1 MNSTES
7 DPDELFFDGRV
18 ALQDLVMPLYRRPIY
33 EMLGARI
40 KGGFGVFT
48 GVSKLSRTRGVV
60 MSEELDVTEHAT
72 PPNHHFGY
80 GAFEMVWQPGL
91 SKWLNGFR
99 PDVLIAAANPRT
111 LSTNLGCRWAQKNGV
126 PVLGWG
132 LGSLMLAKGAEGL
145 RHYGRKRFYG
155 KFDGMIAYSTIAKEQ
170 YAGYGVPPERI
181 FIVHNATTPRPTQPA
196 PIRPD
201 TFTERPRILFVGR
214 LYEGKRLEL
223 LFEALSQMPKET
235 RPVLEVVGT
244 GPGTEEIKQQ
254 AEATLPGEV
263 IFSGGLYGEDL
274 AEAFKRAD
282 LFVLPGL
289 GGLAIQEAMSW
300 ALPVIAAEGDGTQF
314 DLVRKENG
322 WLMEPGSVS
331 SLRDCLEDAF
341 SDCQRL
347 RRFGL
352 EGYRI
357 VDEEL
362 NRERMIDEFVIAI
375 KAIHELK
382 K

>member
-1 MNSTES
+1 MTATENDS
-7 DPDELFFDGRV
+7 GPMVFDGRV

-33 EMLGARI
+33 EMLGERI
-40 KGGFGVFT
+40 TGGFGVFT

-60 MSEELDVTEHAT
+60 MSEELDVTEHHT
-72 PPNHHFGY
+72 PPNHHIGY
-80 GAFEMVWQPGL
+80 GPFEMVWQPGL
-91 SKWLNGFR
+91 AKWLGGFR

-111 LSTNLGCRWAQKNGV
+111 LSTNLGRRWANRNDV

-145 RHYGRKRFYG
+145 RHWGRKRFYRQ
-155 KFDGMIAYSTIAKEQ
+155 FDGMIAYSSVAKDQ
-170 YAGYGVPPERI
+170 YASYGFPRDRI
-181 FIVHNATTPRPTQPA
+181 YIVHNATTPRPTHP
-196 PIRPD
+196 PPERPD
-201 TFTERPRILFVGR
+201 TFDERPRILFVGR

-223 LFEALSQMPKET
+223 LFEALADMPKAT
-235 RPVLEVVGT
+235 RPHLEIVGT
-244 GPGTEEIKQQ
+244 GPGTEEITRQ
-254 AEATLPGEV
+254 AEALIPGEV
-263 IFSGGLYGEDL
+263 TFSGGLYGEEL

-322 WLMEPGSVS
+322 WLMEPGSVE
-331 SLRDCLEDAF
+331 SLRSCLEDAF
-341 SDCQRL
+341 SDCARL
-347 RRFGL
+347 RRLGL

-375 KAIHELK
+375 RSIHELMS
-382 K
+382 

>member
-7 DPDELFFDGRV
+7 DQGELVFDGRV

-33 EMLGARI
+33 EMLGERI
-40 KGGFGVFT
+40 QRGFGVFT
-48 GVSKLSRTRGVV
+48 GVSVLNRTRGVV
-60 MSEELDVTEHAT
+60 MSEELDVTEHVK
-72 PPNHHFGY
+72 PPNRHFGY
-80 GAFEMVWQPGL
+80 GAFEVVWQQGL
-91 SKWLNGFR
+91 SKWLSEFR
-99 PDVLIAAANPRT
+99 PDVFIAAANPRT
-111 LSTNLGCRWAQKNGV
+111 LSTNLGRRWAQKQGI

-145 RHYGRKRFYG
+145 RNYGRKRFYS
-155 KFDGMIAYSTIAKEQ
+155 KFDGMIAYSTVAKEQ
-170 YAGYGVPPERI
+170 YASFGFPAERI
-181 FIVHNATTPRPTQPA
+181 YIVHNATTPRPTQP
-196 PIRPD
+196 PPERPD
-201 TFTERPRILFVGR
+201 TFQERPRILFVGR
-214 LYEGKRLEL
+214 LYEGKRLDL
-223 LFEALSQMPKET
+223 LFEALSLMPKAT
-235 RPVLEVVGT
+235 RPTVEIVGT

-254 AEATLPGEV
+254 AEARIPGEV
-263 IFSGGLYGEDL
+263 VFTGGLYGEEL
-274 AEAFKRAD
+274 ADAFKRAD

-322 WLMEPGSVS
+322 WLMEPGDVN
-331 SLRDCLEDAF
+331 SLRDCIEDAF
-341 SDCQRL
+341 SDCARL
-347 RRFGL
+347 RRLGL

-375 KAIHELK
+375 KSIHELMK
-382 K
+382 